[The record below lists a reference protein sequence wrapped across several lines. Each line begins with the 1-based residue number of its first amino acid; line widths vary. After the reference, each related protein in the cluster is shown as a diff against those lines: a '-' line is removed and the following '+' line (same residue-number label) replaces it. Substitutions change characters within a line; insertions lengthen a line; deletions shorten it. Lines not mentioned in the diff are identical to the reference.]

1 MTTAP
6 DRTRIEF
13 PDISSRAWEHPAD
26 RAALVTLRTL
36 RGFDTVLRTLS
47 GLLQERQHRL
57 MYLATSVRVD
67 ERQFSDL
74 NDLRR
79 DCVDILQ
86 ADETPELFVLQTPMV
101 NAFTI
106 GMDKPFM
113 VVTTGLLDV
122 MNYEEQRFI
131 IGHEL
136 GHALSGHAVYR
147 TILMHLMRLAGTI
160 GWLPVGG
167 WALRAIIAALM
178 EWQRKSELSG
188 DRAGLLCGQ
197 DVHTAIRVQ
206 MKLAGGSRV
215 SEIDIDAFLAQ
226 AAEYDASGDLRD
238 GVLKLLNI
246 ELLSHPFSVLRAAE
260 LKKWVDSGD
269 YAAILRGNY
278 PRRGEDDGAKISDEF
293 KNAAKTYKQN
303 FDESEDPLIRMVRD
317 IGSGLGGAVGAVGN
331 GVGDVASDIKER
343 FTHWRKSSD
352 RSKGADDAE

>member
-79 DCVDILQ
+79 DCVEILQ

-113 VVTTGLLDV
+113 VVTT
-122 MNYEEQRFI
+122 
-131 IGHEL
+131 
-136 GHALSGHAVYR
+136 
-147 TILMHLMRLAGTI
+147 
-160 GWLPVGG
+160 
-167 WALRAIIAALM
+167 
-178 EWQRKSELSG
+178 
-188 DRAGLLCGQ
+188 
-197 DVHTAIRVQ
+197 
-206 MKLAGGSRV
+206 
-215 SEIDIDAFLAQ
+215 
-226 AAEYDASGDLRD
+226 
-238 GVLKLLNI
+238 
-246 ELLSHPFSVLRAAE
+246 
-260 LKKWVDSGD
+260 
-269 YAAILRGNY
+269 
-278 PRRGEDDGAKISDEF
+278 
-293 KNAAKTYKQN
+293 
-303 FDESEDPLIRMVRD
+303 
-317 IGSGLGGAVGAVGN
+317 
-331 GVGDVASDIKER
+331 
-343 FTHWRKSSD
+343 
-352 RSKGADDAE
+352 

>member
-79 DCVDILQ
+79 DCVEILQ
-86 ADETPELFVLQTPMV
+86 ADETPELFVLQTPDGQRLHHRHGQAV
-101 NAFTI
+101 H
-106 GMDKPFM
+106 GGHYRPYW
-113 VVTTGLLDV
+113 DV

-136 GHALSGHAVYR
+136 GHALSGLAVYR

-206 MKLAGGSRV
+206 MKLAGGIPS
-215 SEIDIDAFLAQ
+215 Q
-226 AAEYDASGDLRD
+226 
-238 GVLKLLNI
+238 
-246 ELLSHPFSVLRAAE
+246 
-260 LKKWVDSGD
+260 
-269 YAAILRGNY
+269 
-278 PRRGEDDGAKISDEF
+278 
-293 KNAAKTYKQN
+293 
-303 FDESEDPLIRMVRD
+303 
-317 IGSGLGGAVGAVGN
+317 
-331 GVGDVASDIKER
+331 
-343 FTHWRKSSD
+343 
-352 RSKGADDAE
+352 